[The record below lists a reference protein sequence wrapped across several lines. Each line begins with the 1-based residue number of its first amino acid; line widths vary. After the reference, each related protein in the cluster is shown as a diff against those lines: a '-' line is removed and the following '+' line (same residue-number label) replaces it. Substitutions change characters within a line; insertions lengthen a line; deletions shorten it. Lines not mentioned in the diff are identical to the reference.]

1 MTTDQPSS
9 NDRLP
14 AIVEYL
20 RMHPT
25 EKLPG
30 AEVSTGPGTPQ
41 VIHIHEHH
49 HYAPP
54 APPAPPPKPTLAQQ
68 ALPYMW
74 LALGALII
82 GTICAMI
89 LAVVMTALLIGLIG
103 VAIAAAAIAYLIKTT
118 RESQIN
124 MELTRERAAPR
135 RKR

>member
-1 MTTDQPSS
+1 MTTEENQ
-9 NDRLP
+9 DRLP

-25 EKLPG
+25 PPEPG
-30 AEVSTGPGTPQ
+30 PNGQ

-54 APPAPPPKPTLAQQ
+54 PPPPPPPKPTVAEQVI
-68 ALPYMW
+68 PWMW

-89 LAVVMTALLIGLIG
+89 LAVVMVALLIGLVG
-103 VAIAAAAIAYLIKTT
+103 VALAAAAIAYLIKTT

-124 MELTRERAAPR
+124 MELTRERRPTR
-135 RKR
+135 RNR

>member
-1 MTTDQPSS
+1 MTTEYESS
-9 NDRLP
+9 DRLP

-20 RMHPT
+20 KMHPT
-25 EKLPG
+25 SSLPG
-30 AEVSTGPGTPQ
+30 AEPSTGPGVPQ
-41 VIHIHEHH
+41 VIHVHEHH

-54 APPAPPPKPTLAQQ
+54 APPPPPPKPTLAQQ

-89 LAVVMTALLIGLIG
+89 LAVVITALLIGLVG

-124 MELTRERAAPR
+124 MELAAQRPAPR

>member
-1 MTTDQPSS
+1 MTTEE

-25 EKLPG
+25 PPG
-30 AEVSTGPGTPQ
+30 GDGQPQ
-41 VIHIHEHH
+41 VIHVHEHH

-54 APPAPPPKPTLAQQ
+54 PPPPPPPKPTLAEQV
-68 ALPYMW
+68 LPWMW

-103 VAIAAAAIAYLIKTT
+103 VAIAAAALAYLIKTT

-124 MELTRERAAPR
+124 VELARQGRPTRRNR
-135 RKR
+135 

>member
-1 MTTDQPSS
+1 MDQD
-9 NDRLP
+9 DRLP

-25 EKLPG
+25 PP
-30 AEVSTGPGTPQ
+30 PGTDGQQ

-54 APPAPPPKPTLAQQ
+54 APPPPPPKPTVAEQVTPWIFLT
-68 ALPYMW
+68 
-74 LALGALII
+74 LGAMII

-89 LAVVMTALLIGLIG
+89 LAAVIVALVVGMLALAV
-103 VAIAAAAIAYLIKTT
+103 VAAVVAYLIKTT

-124 MELTRERAAPR
+124 MELTRERAQPR
-135 RKR
+135 RRTR

>member
-1 MTTDQPSS
+1 MTTEHET

-20 RMHPT
+20 KMHPT

-30 AEVSTGPGTPQ
+30 VGDSTGPGTTQ
-41 VIHIHEHH
+41 IIHVHEHH

-54 APPAPPPKPTLAQQ
+54 APPPPPPKQTVAEQMIPWLYFALLAT
-68 ALPYMW
+68 
-74 LALGALII
+74 II
-82 GTICAMI
+82 GTICAVI
-89 LAVVMTALLIGLIG
+89 LAAVIVALVIGLLA
-103 VAIAAAAIAYLIKTT
+103 VAVVAAVIAHLIKTT

-124 MELTRERAAPR
+124 MELAAQRPAPR